1 MSILCA
7 QSRPK
12 LYLGPRQN
20 SHADGGEPE
29 ATEVGVKTWQNHGAA
44 ADFEVLL
51 GAGGGTQS
59 FK

>member
-1 MSILCA
+1 MQTEA
-7 QSRPK
+7 SRRP
-12 LYLGPRQN
+12 
-20 SHADGGEPE
+20 
-29 ATEVGVKTWQNHGAA
+29 TEVGVKTWQNHGAA